1 MLTDTAVR
9 NAKPGAAAIKL
20 FDGGGLYL
28 EVATAGGKWWRLKY
42 RLGGKEK
49 KISLGVYP
57 DVSLKDA
64 RERRDDARKLIA
76 NGICP
81 SALRKEDKAGIAA
94 DAVSFEKVAR
104 EWFSKFK
111 ENWTAS
117 HADRTI
123 RRFDFV
129 TMSVLRLAPML
140 SVRPG
145 ELRHAKWSEVDF
157 DKAEWR
163 IFEHLPAATTDAQR
177 KALLPQYLDPCSLII
192 SA

>member
-9 NAKPGAAAIKL
+9 NAKPGVAAIKL

-28 EVATAGGKWWRLKY
+28 EVAPAGGKWWRLKY

-49 KISLGVYP
+49 RISLGVYP

-76 NGICP
+76 NGIDP
-81 SALRKEDKAGIAA
+81 SQTRKEEKAGIAA

-129 TMSVLRLAPML
+129 TMSALRLAPML
-140 SVRPG
+140 FVRPG
-145 ELRHAKWSEVDF
+145 ELRHAGKSEF
-157 DKAEWR
+157 G
-163 IFEHLPAATTDAQR
+163 PTAQETG
-177 KALLPQYLDPCSLII
+177 S
-192 SA
+192 